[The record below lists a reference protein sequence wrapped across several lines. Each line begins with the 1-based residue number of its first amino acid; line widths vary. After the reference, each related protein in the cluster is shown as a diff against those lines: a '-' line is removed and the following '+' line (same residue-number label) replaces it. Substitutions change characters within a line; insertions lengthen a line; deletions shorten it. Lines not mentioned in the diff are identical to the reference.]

1 MKKLFFIL
9 QPVLFIAFNFSLL
22 MAGYQLMEAAGS
34 KNKISDSDPR
44 YNDKEDFDPSLL
56 RLTSMEKL
64 TAYCDSLYEE
74 KANAGGPVK
83 FEEDYTNIAA
93 SVIRK
98 RFYHGYSYYGLDNN
112 FLGVLIADVSIRGL
126 RAIVIPDDMLK
137 YPYAACSQQSVILM
151 KIFQQKGFT
160 TRKVG
165 FQGKKDGHFCFETDY
180 EGSWHF
186 FDPDMEP
193 DIAIMNA
200 YHRPSIQFLAHHP
213 DILLKAYKQFPA
225 EKVLDVFPNYFYGP
239 LNTIPGTNAIIFQK
253 ATKALSY
260 FIWAIFLLLFVM
272 ARRKYLRLSNQ
283 YVRNR
288 RVSILNL
295 QQGRSL
301 QDYPLYTAQGA

>member
-1 MKKLFFIL
+1 MKKLFFLL

-22 MAGYQLMEAAGS
+22 MAGYQLMEATSS
-34 KNKISDSDPR
+34 KDKITDSDPR
-44 YNDKEDFDPSLL
+44 YNDNEDFDPSLL

-74 KANAGGPVK
+74 KVNSGGAVT
-83 FEEDYTNIAA
+83 FEETYTNIALE
-93 SVIRK
+93 VVRK
-98 RFYHGYSYYGLDNN
+98 RFYHGYSCYGLNNN
-112 FLGVLIADVSIRGL
+112 FLGVLLANVSMKGL
-126 RAIVIPDDMLK
+126 NAIVVPDDMLK

-151 KIFQQKGFT
+151 KIFQRKGFT
-160 TRKVG
+160 TRKVA
-165 FQGKKDGHFCFETDY
+165 FQGKKYGHFCFETDY

-193 DIAIMNA
+193 DTAIMNA
-200 YHRPSIQFLAHHP
+200 YNRPSIQFLAHHP
-213 DILLKAYKQFPA
+213 DILLKAYQHFPK
-225 EKVLDVFPNYFYGP
+225 EEILDIFPNYFYGP

-260 FIWAIFLLLFVM
+260 FIWTIFLFLFIIT
-272 ARRKYLRLSNQ
+272 RRKYLRLSNQ

-288 RVSILNL
+288 RVSIPNL

-301 QDYPLYTAQGA
+301 QDYPLYTA